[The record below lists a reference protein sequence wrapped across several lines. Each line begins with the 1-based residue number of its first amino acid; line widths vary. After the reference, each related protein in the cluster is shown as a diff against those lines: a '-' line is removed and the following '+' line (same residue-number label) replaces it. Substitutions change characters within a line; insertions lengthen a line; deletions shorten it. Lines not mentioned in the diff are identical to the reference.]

1 MSVPVTTSFYQ
12 YCIEEEIPKKDNS
25 NKRRGLLS
33 TRKQAKL
40 MPVIYTDNY
49 YNDTVDEWYYQH
61 APYID
66 AIFDQFVSVYQK
78 RKINFYVNIDDIFYD
93 FVEFLYYHA
102 HT

>member
-12 YCIEEEIPKKDNS
+12 YCIEEQISTKKY
-25 NKRRGLLS
+25 KGLLS

-40 MPVIYTDNY
+40 MPVIYTNDY
-49 YNDTVDEWYYQH
+49 YNKNIDEWYNQH
-61 APYID
+61 AEYIYN
-66 AIFDQFVSVYQK
+66 IFDQFTSVYSK

-102 HT
+102 HI